1 MNKSTMTIKEIAQ
14 DFLQLAAQGTSREA
28 FSKYAGQDFIHHNAY
43 FKGDGETLMLAME
56 EDARQNPDKIF
67 EIQRALEDGNL
78 VAVHSRIRQNP
89 DDLGAAVIHI
99 FRFEE
104 GKIAELWDFGEA
116 VPPNMPNEN
125 GMF

>member
-1 MNKSTMTIKEIAQ
+1 MTIKEIAQ
-14 DFLQLAAQGTSREA
+14 DFLQLAAQGASREA
-28 FSKYAGQDFIHHNAY
+28 FSKYAGQHFIHHNAY

-56 EDARQNPDKIF
+56 EDARENPDKVF
-67 EIQRALEDGNL
+67 EILRTLEDGNL
-78 VAVHSRIRQNP
+78 VAVHSSIRQNP

-99 FRFEE
+99 FRFEK
-104 GKIAELWDFGEA
+104 GKIAELWDFGQA

>member
-1 MNKSTMTIKEIAQ
+1 MTTKEIAQ
-14 DFLQLAAQGTSREA
+14 DFLQLAAQGASREA
-28 FSKYAGQDFIHHNAY
+28 FRKYVGQNFKHHNAY
-43 FKGDGETLMLAME
+43 FKGDGQTLMLAME

-78 VAVHSRIRQNP
+78 VAVHSRISQKP
-89 DDLGAAVIHI
+89 EDLGMAVMHI

-104 GKIAELWDFGEA
+104 GKIAELWDFGQA

>member
-1 MNKSTMTIKEIAQ
+1 MTIKEIAQ
-14 DFLQLAAQGTSREA
+14 DFLQLAARGVSREA
-28 FSKYAGQDFIHHNAY
+28 FSKYAGQHFIHHNAY

-56 EDARQNPDKIF
+56 EDARHNPDKIF

-78 VAVHSRIRQNP
+78 VAVHSRIRQNAE
-89 DDLGAAVIHI
+89 DLGAAVIHI

-104 GKIAELWDFGEA
+104 GKIAELWDIGQA
-116 VPPNMPNEN
+116 VPQNMVNEN